1 MVTSKRNPLK
11 RKIWGTHCE
20 TNQQPFELSKIIH
33 IQTAQDKNT
42 QYLIYISTYV
52 YIYMVYILKL
62 HHMYEII
69 YIYIYKYIYVNI
81 PSHPIFY
88 PGRFREHWA
97 PVQGPDHALGR
108 SPALRDLLIGPF
120 GHLFVQRRAWVHG
133 CPRRPGRPGLE
144 GSDATTNQGTS
155 SYEFLTVMLEIEWC
169 EKNKNYIYI
178 TKGTDS
184 RVSKYQGKPW
194 KAVWQ
199 QIWSSFLQAKHI
211 ARFVAGPGLF
221 I

>member
-1 MVTSKRNPLK
+1 
-11 RKIWGTHCE
+11 
-20 TNQQPFELSKIIH
+20 
-33 IQTAQDKNT
+33 
-42 QYLIYISTYV
+42 
-52 YIYMVYILKL
+52 
-62 HHMYEII
+62 MYEII
-69 YIYIYKYIYVNI
+69 YIYINTYVNI

-88 PGRFREHWA
+88 PNRFREHWA

-133 CPRRPGRPGLE
+133 GPGHGPVSKGVMQRQIKE
-144 GSDATTNQGTS
+144 RWVFDSDVGNW
-155 SYEFLTVMLEIEWC
+155 VMW
-169 EKNKNYIYI
+169 EKQKLYKYIYI

-211 ARFVAGPGLF
+211 AGFVAGPGLVDHSKPSF
-221 I
+221 SSAIVIPS